1 MPGHASYLE
10 NARNAVVR
18 CQARPK
24 RPQGHS
30 MWTIQGNLRALW
42 YGNMPTAVLK
52 IAGGKPKVGVFTQL
66 PVRSRARLVFT
77 LAPARRCTRTGALF
91 KTVRGS
97 DSKFLLS
104 EWLC

>member
-1 MPGHASYLE
+1 
-10 NARNAVVR
+10 
-18 CQARPK
+18 
-24 RPQGHS
+24 
-30 MWTIQGNLRALW
+30 
-42 YGNMPTAVLK
+42 MPTAVLK
-52 IAGGKPKVGVFTQL
+52 IAGRKPKVGVFTQL

-77 LAPARRCTRTGALF
+77 LATARPCTRTDALF